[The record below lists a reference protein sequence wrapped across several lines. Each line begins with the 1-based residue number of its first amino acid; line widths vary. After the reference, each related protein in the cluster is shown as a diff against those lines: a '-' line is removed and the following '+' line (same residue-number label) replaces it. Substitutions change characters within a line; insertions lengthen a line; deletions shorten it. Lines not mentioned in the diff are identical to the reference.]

1 MTNDEFERI
10 ATAIIQMRGFNLAGQ
25 GGIHVPLTGVIRI
38 LYTNLHPDDKA
49 SWRLLADGGMEK
61 VEVQGS

>member
-10 ATAIIQMRGFNLAGQ
+10 ATAVIHMSGFNLAGQ
-25 GGIHVPLTGVIRI
+25 GGVHVPLRGVIRI

-49 SWRLLADGGMEK
+49 AWKLLEDGGIER
-61 VEVQGS
+61 VGVHES